1 MARRVQDRTEP
12 VVEAHR
18 AGEEPQDL
26 EPLAPQPLD
35 VVDPVVEREPKAAP
49 CPTGSRSGP
58 GEGSRRPLVHGDCA
72 STLARTP
79 LYSAAPFDTRPG
91 PGIRAV
97 WSTIAARIERG
108 ERLNTAEGVFLLS
121 DAPLL
126 ELGLLAHE
134 ARARKTDPRIVT
146 YVIDTNPNYTNACT
160 VDCHFCA
167 FYRRPGHAE
176 VYTHDVEGV
185 MRMMADADRLGATT
199 VLLQGGLN
207 PEIPWEFYPAIVR
220 EARRRYP
227 HITPHFFSAPEIHQ
241 MADVSGLSI
250 RGVLDALVEAGQRT
264 LPGGGAEILAT
275 RVRKRISIKKGGPE
289 AWLDVHR
296 EAHRAGMRSTATM
309 MYGHVESDAEIVEHF
324 DHIRALQD
332 ETGGFT
338 AFVPW
343 SYKRGNTPMEAKVK
357 HVAGASR
364 YLRVLAAARLYL
376 DNFDHV
382 QASWFSE
389 GKKTG
394 QIALHFG
401 ADDFGGTLYE
411 ENVHLATGHVNKTT
425 VAELETLVRESGF
438 TPAQRTTLYEIVRVA
453 PGPEALERLADE
465 VPLFVESLRELP
477 PEYPEVLEGES
488 EPAAGPL
495 VLPR

>member
-1 MARRVQDRTEP
+1 MWTTI
-12 VVEAHR
+12 EAKVR
-18 AGEEPQDL
+18 
-26 EPLAPQPLD
+26 
-35 VVDPVVEREPKAAP
+35 
-49 CPTGSRSGP
+49 
-58 GEGSRRPLVHGDCA
+58 
-72 STLARTP
+72 
-79 LYSAAPFDTRPG
+79 
-91 PGIRAV
+91 
-97 WSTIAARIERG
+97 RG
-108 ERLNTAEGVFLLS
+108 ERLSSAEGVYLLS

-126 ELGLLAHE
+126 ELGALAQE
-134 ARARKTDPRIVT
+134 VRERKTDPRRVT

-167 FYRRPGHAE
+167 FYRKPGHAE
-176 VYTHDVEGV
+176 VYTYDVEGV
-185 MRMMADADRLGATT
+185 MKMMAAADALGATT

-207 PEIPWEFYPAIVR
+207 PEIPWEFYPTIVR

-227 HITPHFFSAPEIHQ
+227 NITPHFFSAPEIHQ
-241 MADVSGLSI
+241 MVEVSGLTI
-250 RGVLDALVEAGQRT
+250 RGVLEALYAAGQKT

-296 EAHRAGMRSTATM
+296 EAHRVGMRSTATM
-309 MYGHVESDAEIVEHF
+309 MYGHVETDAELIEHL
-324 DHIRALQD
+324 DYVRALQD
-332 ETGGFT
+332 ETHGFT

-364 YLRVLAAARLYL
+364 YLRVLAASRLYL
-376 DNFDHV
+376 DNFDHI

-401 ADDFGGTLYE
+401 ADDFGGTLFE

-425 VAELETLVRESGF
+425 IAELETLVREAGF

-453 PGPEALERLADE
+453 EGPEALERLSDD
-465 VPLFVESLRELP
+465 VPLFVEGLRELP
-477 PEYPEVLEGES
+477 PEYPAALEGE
-488 EPAAGPL
+488 EMAGGRAPG
-495 VLPR
+495 R

>member
-1 MARRVQDRTEP
+1 MWSGIVHKVQN
-12 VVEAHR
+12 
-18 AGEEPQDL
+18 
-26 EPLAPQPLD
+26 
-35 VVDPVVEREPKAAP
+35 
-49 CPTGSRSGP
+49 
-58 GEGSRRPLVHGDCA
+58 
-72 STLARTP
+72 
-79 LYSAAPFDTRPG
+79 
-91 PGIRAV
+91 
-97 WSTIAARIERG
+97 G
-108 ERLNTAEGVFLLS
+108 ERLSREEGVHLLS

-126 ELGLLAHE
+126 ELGTLAQE
-134 ARARKTDPRIVT
+134 ARARKTDPTRVT

-167 FYRRPGHAE
+167 FYRKPGHVEA
-176 VYTHDVEGV
+176 YTYDVEGV
-185 MRMMADADRLGATT
+185 MKMMAAADSLGATT

-207 PEIPWEFYPAIVR
+207 PEIPWDFYTTIVR
-220 EARRRYP
+220 EARARYP

-241 MADVSGLSI
+241 MVEVSGLSI
-250 RGVLDALVEAGQRT
+250 RGVLEALYEAGQRT

-296 EAHRAGMRSTATM
+296 EAHRVGMRSTATM
-309 MYGHVESDAEIVEHF
+309 MYGHVETDAELVEHL
-324 DHIRALQD
+324 DHVRALQD
-332 ETGGFT
+332 ETHGFT

-343 SYKRGNTPMEAKVK
+343 SYKRGNTPMESKVK

-364 YLRVLAAARLYL
+364 YLRVLAASRLYL
-376 DNFDHV
+376 DNVDHI

-401 ADDFGGTLYE
+401 ADDFGGTLFE

-425 VAELETLVRESGF
+425 VAELETLIRESGF
-438 TPAQRTTLYEIVRVA
+438 TPAQRTTLYEILRVA
-453 PGPEALERLADE
+453 PGPEALDHLPDD

-477 PEYPEVLEGES
+477 AEYPATLEGEES
-488 EPAAGPL
+488 RATDAATSPPVPAGRPL
-495 VLPR
+495 IVPR

>member
-1 MARRVQDRTEP
+1 M
-12 VVEAHR
+12 
-18 AGEEPQDL
+18 
-26 EPLAPQPLD
+26 
-35 VVDPVVEREPKAAP
+35 
-49 CPTGSRSGP
+49 
-58 GEGSRRPLVHGDCA
+58 
-72 STLARTP
+72 
-79 LYSAAPFDTRPG
+79 
-91 PGIRAV
+91 
-97 WSTIAARIERG
+97 WSTIEGKVERG
-108 ERLNTAEGVFLLS
+108 ERLSSEDGGYLLS

-126 ELGLLAHE
+126 ELGALAHQV
-134 ARARKTDPRIVT
+134 RAAKTDPGIVT

-167 FYRRPGHAE
+167 FYRKPGHAE
-176 VYTHDVEGV
+176 AYTYDVEGV
-185 MRMMADADRLGATT
+185 MKMMAAADQLGATT

-207 PEIPWEFYPAIVR
+207 PEIPWEFYPTIVR
-220 EARRRYP
+220 EARKRYP
-227 HITPHFFSAPEIHQ
+227 KITPHFFSAPEIHQ
-241 MADVSGLSI
+241 MVEVSGLSI
-250 RGVLDALVEAGQRT
+250 RGVLDALHEAGQKT
-264 LPGGGAEILAT
+264 LPGGGAEILAS
-275 RVRKRISIKKGGPE
+275 RVRKRISVKKGGPE

-309 MYGHVESDAEIVEHF
+309 MYGHVETDAEIVEHF
-324 DHIRALQD
+324 DHVRALQD
-332 ETGGFT
+332 ETRGFT

-376 DNFDHV
+376 DNFDHI

-425 VAELETLVRESGF
+425 VAELETLIRESGF
-438 TPAQRTTLYEIVRVA
+438 TPVQRTTLYEILRVA
-453 PGPEALERLADE
+453 PGPEALEHLSDD
-465 VPLFVESLRELP
+465 VPIFVEGLRELP
-477 PEYPEVLEGES
+477 PEYPAVLDGEES
-488 EPAAGPL
+488 VAGQNL
-495 VLPR
+495 VNPR